1 MQPVYKRAYYTSCAC
16 MLKLLYSLLL
26 YKVVNFLSSLF
37 TLCYFFFS
45 FLYLKMVLYALH
57 VYTCTCIMFFSL
69 FGCTAVDMNI
79 LTDADGLTPL
89 LVAAKHNVRNSI
101 VWMIQNKKTCV
112 EATTCAGQNALHLV
126 VQNLRCEFSL
136 EVIHCFM
143 FTPITV
149 NCSTHNSLL
158 DVGPFCGSSF
168 LIVVTSPFM
177 VICYPI

>member
-1 MQPVYKRAYYTSCAC
+1 
-16 MLKLLYSLLL
+16 
-26 YKVVNFLSSLF
+26 
-37 TLCYFFFS
+37 
-45 FLYLKMVLYALH
+45 MVLYALH
-57 VYTCTCIMFFSL
+57 VYTCIMFSSL

-101 VWMIQNKKTCV
+101 VWMIQNKETCDIDV

-126 VQNLRCEFSL
+126 VQNLRCEYSL

-158 DVGPFCGSSF
+158 AVGPFCVSS
-168 LIVVTSPFM
+168 L
-177 VICYPI
+177 